1 MSDSIGVKLANAVSK
16 EHKINDTVW
25 TDKLITLADAID
37 SEIEEGERRGRVEVI
52 DIIKKQRKVY
62 WSNLK
67 IAKPKDSAW
76 QEGAYSACNYL
87 IQLIKEKELG
97 DYYSGVFLK
106 ELPPVG
112 VPAYKVWSMKVTKKK
127 KVVE

>member
-1 MSDSIGVKLANAVSK
+1 MSICCVRCKSVSK
-16 EHKINDTVW
+16 LPIFCNSCYQESFK
-25 TDKLITLADAID
+25 
-37 SEIEEGERRGRVEVI
+37 SGERRGHVEVI

-97 DYYSGVFLK
+97 MLEKG
-106 ELPPVG
+106 ELL
-112 VPAYKVWSMKVTKKK
+112 
-127 KVVE
+127 